1 MPSPA
6 VVRKTVADYF
16 AATRAM
22 DPEGWIAAF
31 AEDAVSHDPVGAVP
45 IEGHKGLRQFY
56 DTIVLAF
63 EKVGITEDEIFVA
76 GNEAAAKWTG
86 QGIGL
91 NGREVTFRGIYVFEV
106 NEAGKIQRIWGYWD
120 PERLLTELMS

>member
-6 VVRKTVADYF
+6 VVREAVAGYF

-22 DPEGWIAAF
+22 DPEALIAAF

-45 IEGHKGLRQFY
+45 TQGHKGLRQFY

-63 EKVGITEDEIFVA
+63 EKVGITEDEVFVA
-76 GNEAAAKWTG
+76 GNQAAVKWTG
-86 QGIGL
+86 RGVGL
-91 NGREVTFRGIYVFEV
+91 NGREVKFEGIDVFEV
-106 NEAGKIQRIWGYWD
+106 NEAGKIQRKWGYWD
-120 PERLLTELMS
+120 PDRLMAELMN